1 MLDRKFAYQPLTS
14 SMHYRKEENSGVI
27 VGLAYFEQDKLVD
40 KPSTDM
46 NVYFFVIVYHNLPP
60 HVKNIIP
67 DE

>member
-14 SMHYRKEENSGVI
+14 STHCGKEGNSGLI
-27 VGLAYFEQDKLVD
+27 VELAYLEQDKLVD

-46 NVYFFVIVYHNLPP
+46 NVYFFVIVYHNLHP
-60 HVKNIIP
+60 HVKNTIP